1 MFDHSVL
8 FLHWSVQKSQ
18 RALRWCRLFT
28 ILRRKIK
35 TMADSPSPLPC
46 SAEGWKLNTAI
57 IAVHGSEMLTLD
69 VLQVT
74 KSPQIS

>member
-1 MFDHSVL
+1 
-8 FLHWSVQKSQ
+8 
-18 RALRWCRLFT
+18 
-28 ILRRKIK
+28 
-35 TMADSPSPLPC
+35 MADSPSPLPC

-69 VLQVT
+69 ILQVT